1 LEKRI
6 KEAKKLGFTK
16 IITSK
21 SYQSIGEVVKMLTK
35 E

>member
-16 IITSK
+16 IITPK
-21 SYQSIGEVVKMLTK
+21 NYKTIEEVVRVLSK
-35 E
+35 